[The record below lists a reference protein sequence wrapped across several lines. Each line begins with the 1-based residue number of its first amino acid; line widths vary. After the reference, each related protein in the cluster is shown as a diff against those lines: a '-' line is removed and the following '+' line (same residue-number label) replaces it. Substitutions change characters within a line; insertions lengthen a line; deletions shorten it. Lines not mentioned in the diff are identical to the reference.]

1 LPQAGD
7 ALGGGAQQQALLQ
20 QFNPMPQ
27 QVPTG
32 FVPQRAMFNSWPLP
46 GAFGGMQALAGMQAM
61 ADMQGFGS
69 APGFSALGGGGAA
82 AGFAGGAA
90 MNCGGGAAG
99 FAAAPPPGG
108 MQFNPFQQ
116 LVEQQQVLPPLP
128 QRQQSPQSQ
137 PLPPPQQQQQVQQ
150 QPRQPQS
157 QPQRDHME
165 PQAQPTMM
173 EGLPPEG
180 PPSRLGSADTCVGWN
195 GSAAQS
201 SAAAEMQ
208 SVLGRYAQAHGGAL
222 PNGMLSTLPNG
233 IPPPQQQHLNGLF
246 QPGMQAQQ
254 LGSGQPASLFQQP
267 PLGGLAAPSS
277 SSDLSAM
284 SDPPQVPMFC
294 DFAELGGGPADP
306 SAPVLSLEEARQQLR
321 QQRPHGGGPPAAQA
335 AAPPLQQQQQQ
346 QPPLGGPA
354 ATASLLPSVSFDFGG
369 QNLYQSPF
377 VTAPTP
383 PPMSQEAI
391 EVRLDANYFC
401 LPPPCGTLLPST
413 RLPETAGCLPRNSGG
428 IAPVMCLDALSV
440 PLAECDLQNFK
451 VISMDAQCSRQLAG
465 KQCIKQQTQLSNI
478 ASVAGAGGSAGRRLP
493 SSGGGAAAAGRR
505 RLCAAAAAAAARLP
519 KQRQVAPAHEQP
531 ADGAAAYMFAQRCGL
546 GFTSN
551 TPPWLA

>member
-1 LPQAGD
+1 M
-7 ALGGGAQQQALLQ
+7 LGGGAQQQAPLQ

-61 ADMQGFGS
+61 AGMQGFGS
-69 APGFSALGGGGAA
+69 APGFSAVGDGGAA
-82 AGFAGGAA
+82 AEFAGGAA

-99 FAAAPPPGG
+99 FAAAPLPGG
-108 MQFNPFQQ
+108 MQFSPFQQ

-128 QRQQSPQSQ
+128 QRRQSPQSQ

-150 QPRQPQS
+150 QPQQPQS

-233 IPPPQQQHLNGLF
+233 MPPSPSPQQQQPNGLF
-246 QPGMQAQQ
+246 QPGMQAQPVLPPQFPQQQ
-254 LGSGQPASLFQQP
+254 LGGEPALLFQQP
-267 PLGGLAAPSS
+267 LLGGLAAPSS
-277 SSDLSAM
+277 GSDFSAM
-284 SDPPQVPMFC
+284 SDPMPMFG

-306 SAPVLSLEEARQQLR
+306 SAPVLSLEDARQQLR
-321 QQRPHGGGPPAAQA
+321 QQRPA
-335 AAPPLQQQQQQ
+335 AAPPPLQQQQQQ
-346 QPPLGGPA
+346 QPLGGPA
-354 ATASLLPSVSFDFGG
+354 ATAPLPPSVSFDFGG

-383 PPMSQEAI
+383 PPISQEAV
-391 EVRLDANYFC
+391 EVRLDANTF
-401 LPPPCGTLLPST
+401 LSHASMWHPP
-413 RLPETAGCLPRNSGG
+413 A
-428 IAPVMCLDALSV
+428 
-440 PLAECDLQNFK
+440 K
-451 VISMDAQCSRQLAG
+451 H
-465 KQCIKQQTQLSNI
+465 
-478 ASVAGAGGSAGRRLP
+478 SA
-493 SSGGGAAAAGRR
+493 
-505 RLCAAAAAAAARLP
+505 
-519 KQRQVAPAHEQP
+519 
-531 ADGAAAYMFAQRCGL
+531 
-546 GFTSN
+546 T
-551 TPPWLA
+551 